1 MKHTVYIALLLLGW
15 GILGI
20 TSCEMQKDILGKN
33 NDKEDGT
40 VHPDSLGG
48 LSLALSPE
56 KEADL
61 PSKAG
66 IATGSDMVVL
76 DMNEFSIRILDEEGE
91 IVKYYDS
98 YKELE
103 QEGTIFLP
111 AGTYH
116 IEAYLGELVEAG
128 FNLPYYEGTNT
139 CVITAKEIAS
149 IITNCTLANNKISFT
164 YTEEFLQK
172 FKQDYKIIMTN
183 GTGVLTFG
191 HGETRIPYFK
201 PSDRLEFIIHTTT
214 IEGTDLTYSLNLFED
229 EDVANHNNIW
239 IDLDIVPDT
248 IPTDPGNPGN
258 PNPGGPDPGEPQDV
272 SKPTLIVNISLIN
285 REYVIEIPSNFVN
298 PDEGSGG
305 NNGGG
310 GTVENPPVITGSG
323 ISSPLRLTLAQAG
336 NANVSVTILTPNGIK
351 NLYVLMSTSNAGFQA
366 DLVDWGL
373 STEFDM
379 MNLDADLEN
388 ALNTLGLTK
397 PANAT
402 SNVFDISKFVPM
414 IAGFGPGEYNFRLR
428 AVDQKGG
435 STTETLKLILT
446 N

>member
-1 MKHTVYIALLLLGW
+1 MKHTAYIILLLLGW
-15 GILGI
+15 SILGI

-33 NDKEDGT
+33 NDKEEGAI
-40 VHPDSLGG
+40 HPDSLGG

-61 PSKAG
+61 PSKSGVAS
-66 IATGSDMVVL
+66 GSDVVVL
-76 DMNEFSIRILDEEGE
+76 DMNEFSIQILDEEGE

-103 QEGTIFLP
+103 EEGTIFLP
-111 AGTYH
+111 AGTYY
-116 IEAYLGELVEAG
+116 IQAYLGELVEAG
-128 FNLPYYEGTNT
+128 FDLPYYEGTNT

-149 IITNCTLANNKISFT
+149 IITNCTLANKKISFT
-164 YTEEFLQK
+164 YTDDFLQK
-172 FKQDYKIIMTN
+172 FKQDYTIIMTN

-201 PSDRLEFIIHTTT
+201 LSDRLEFIIHTTT
-214 IEGTDLTYSLNLFED
+214 VEGTDLTYSLNLFED
-229 EDVANHNNIW
+229 EEVANHNNIW

-248 IPTDPGNPGN
+248 IPTDPEIPGIT
-258 PNPGGPDPGEPQDV
+258 DPEPEDPEEV
-272 SKPTLIVNISLIN
+272 SKPTLVVNISLIN

-305 NNGGG
+305 NNSGGD
-310 GTVENPPVITGSG
+310 VENPPVITGSG
-323 ISSPLRLTLAQAG
+323 ISSPLTLTVAQALAG
-336 NANVSVTILTPNGIK
+336 NTTVSVTILTPNGIK
-351 NLYVLMSTSNAGFQA
+351 NLYVLMTTSNAGFQA

-379 MNLDADLEN
+379 MNLDSELES
-388 ALNTLGLTK
+388 ALSTLGLTK
-397 PANAT
+397 PSHAT

-414 IAGFGPGEYNFRLR
+414 IAGFGAGEYNFRLR

-446 N
+446 D